1 MSNLHRRLPGVIWLF
16 LCLFGLS
23 TATQAAKSIDLNWLK
38 LSKEAQAHWVFSMDE
53 THPGKASLTPQ
64 RLEAKHKILALV
76 PKKSKSYSLALS
88 RFLEL
93 LARHREGAEIT
104 LVNFGKNS
112 DIAHAALQEAESS
125 GVNLIFSMGSESAA
139 FLSKEYSGGRI
150 PVVTSTN
157 KDPVQLGWLTDYKS
171 GSGNNIA
178 YTSLNIPLD
187 VQIRY
192 LKRLKPDL
200 KAVVLMFNHNHKQV
214 MATEVRPARQ
224 AFRELGIEVIEVSV
238 SSRNSAVEELHETL
252 PVAMESLENIDPG
265 LDNSL
270 FWITSST
277 AIFSNVATINEYTA
291 QVPVLGSIPN
301 VVSEGD
307 DSAVLAIGIDRRNN
321 AHLASLYAL
330 RILKGEASAGDLP
343 VGIVTPPDIAINFR
357 VAQRIG
363 LKIPFEF
370 FESAAFIYDYQGRP
384 ARNFGQNVKL
394 SRSSAGG
401 R

>member
-1 MSNLHRRLPGVIWLF
+1 M
-16 LCLFGLS
+16 
-23 TATQAAKSIDLNWLK
+23 
-38 LSKEAQAHWVFSMDE
+38 LSKRPSTSAPV
-53 THPGKASLTPQ
+53 
-64 RLEAKHKILALV
+64 
-76 PKKSKSYSLALS
+76 KS
-88 RFLEL
+88 R
-93 LARHREGAEIT
+93 AR
-104 LVNFGKNS
+104 
-112 DIAHAALQEAESS
+112 
-125 GVNLIFSMGSESAA
+125 
-139 FLSKEYSGGRI
+139 
-150 PVVTSTN
+150 
-157 KDPVQLGWLTDYKS
+157 
-171 GSGNNIA
+171 
-178 YTSLNIPLD
+178 
-187 VQIRY
+187 
-192 LKRLKPDL
+192 
-200 KAVVLMFNHNHKQV
+200 
-214 MATEVRPARQ
+214 
-224 AFRELGIEVIEVSV
+224 GIEVIEVSV

-370 FESAAFIYDYQGRP
+370 FESAAFIYDYKGRP